1 MTVPAP
7 RARRRPSTLGR
18 LLPLLLIG
26 ALLAPVGLLLTSTW
40 RQSTD
45 DRDLAV
51 RERLGVQYLG
61 ALGSVTDALVEAQT
75 AAINGRPVSG
85 EALNRAVEEAAAVD
99 ARIGVEL
106 LSQERWAGVRAR
118 LEALRGRSAADPES
132 AYTAYSEVS
141 DLLLALHRKVRES
154 SGLVRDPV
162 ADSFFLQDSAG
173 QELPEAVVAA
183 GRLADL
189 GTLVARRP
197 AAEQPRGLMELTGL
211 RVAALGPASDL
222 VDNLRSAVDGSE
234 STDLGANVLTP
245 LDTYQRSVEALAA
258 YSTPASGTGTVD
270 PGQLSAAGLNTQ
282 RAARQLQ
289 PVILGELDALLVERI
304 DELDRDRWLT
314 AGAGVVAGLLL
325 SWLAALLFTAG
336 RRARRRAAMAA
347 TQADSPDTP
356 AAIDLWQPTAGDPR
370 GLQPAASDPRGLQPV
385 AGDPR
390 GLQPVGTARDPETAQ
405 WGAFDA
411 AR

>member
-7 RARRRPSTLGR
+7 RARRRPTRLGR

-26 ALLAPVGLLLTSTW
+26 ALLAPVGLLVAANW
-40 RQSTD
+40 RQATD
-45 DRDLAV
+45 DRDLAA

-61 ALGSVTDALVEAQT
+61 ALAAVTDALVAAQS
-75 AAINGRPVSG
+75 AAINGRPVPR
-85 EALNRAVEEAAAVD
+85 EALDRAVEGAAAVD
-99 ARIGVEL
+99 ARIGGEL
-106 LSQERWAGVRAR
+106 LSQERWAGVRAK
-118 LEALRGRSAADPES
+118 LEALRGRGNADPES
-132 AYTAYSEVS
+132 AYTAYGEVS

-154 SGLVRDPV
+154 SGLVRDPE

-173 QELPEAVVAA
+173 QELPEAVIAA

-211 RVAALGPASDL
+211 RVAALAPAADL

-258 YSTPASGTGTVD
+258 YSVPAKNTGAVD
-270 PGQLSAAGLNTQ
+270 PGQLSAAGLNAH

-289 PVILGELDALLVERI
+289 PVILAELDALLVERV
-304 DELDRDRWLT
+304 DALDRDRWLT
-314 AGAGVVAGLLL
+314 AGTAALAALLL
-325 SWLAALLFTAG
+325 GWLAALLVAAG
-336 RRARRRAAMAA
+336 RRARRRAALAA
-347 TQADSPDTP
+347 THAEAADTP
-356 AAIDLWQPTAGDPR
+356 PHRDPWQPPAAEAR
-370 GLQPAASDPRGLQPV
+370 ALQPAGAAPDQE
-385 AGDPR
+385 A
-390 GLQPVGTARDPETAQ
+390 AR

>member
-26 ALLAPVGLLLTSTW
+26 ALLAPLGLLVTTNW
-40 RQSTD
+40 RQITD
-45 DRDLAV
+45 DRDLAA
-51 RERLGVQYLG
+51 RERLGVQYLK
-61 ALGSVTDALVEAQT
+61 ALAAVTDALVEAQS
-75 AAINGRPVSG
+75 AAVNARPVPR
-85 EALNRAVEEAAAVD
+85 EALNQAVEVAAEVD
-99 ARIGVEL
+99 ARIGGEL
-106 LSQERWAGVRAR
+106 LTQERWAGVRAK
-118 LEALRGRSAADPES
+118 LEALRGRSAADPLS
-132 AYTAYSEVS
+132 AYTAYGEVS

-154 SGLVRDPV
+154 SGLVRDPE
-162 ADSFFLQDSAG
+162 ADSFFLQDSVG

-183 GRLADL
+183 GRLGDL

-197 AAEQPRGLMELTGL
+197 AAEQPRGLLELTGL
-211 RVAALGPASDL
+211 RVAALGPAADL

-258 YSTPASGTGTVD
+258 YSAPRPDTGKVD
-270 PGQLSAAGLNTQ
+270 PGQLGAAALNAH

-289 PVILGELDALLVERI
+289 PVILAELDALLVERI
-304 DELDRDRWLT
+304 DGLDRDSWLT
-314 AGAGVVAGLLL
+314 VGAGVVTALLL
-325 SWLAALLFTAG
+325 GWLSALLIAAG
-336 RRARRRAAMAA
+336 RRARRRAAQAA
-347 TQADSPDTP
+347 THTESPDTP
-356 AAIDLWQPTAGDPR
+356 LPLDPWQPPAGEPR
-370 GLQPAASDPRGLQPV
+370 TLQPA
-385 AGDPR
+385 
-390 GLQPVGTARDPETAQ
+390 GTVREPETAQ

>member
-26 ALLAPVGLLLTSTW
+26 ALLAPVGLLVTSAW
-40 RQSTD
+40 RQTTD

-51 RERLGVQYLG
+51 RERLGVQYLT
-61 ALGSVTDALVEAQT
+61 ALGSVTDALVEAQS
-75 AAINGRPVSG
+75 AAVSNRPVSG
-85 EALNRAVEEAAAVD
+85 DALNRAVEEAAAVD
-99 ARIGVEL
+99 ARIGAEL
-106 LSQERWAGVRAR
+106 LSQERWAGVRAK
-118 LEALRGRSAADPES
+118 LEALRGRSPADPES
-132 AYTAYSEVS
+132 AYTAYGEVS

-162 ADSFFLQDSAG
+162 SDSFFLQDSAG

-211 RVAALGPASDL
+211 RVAALAPAGDL

-258 YSTPASGTGTVD
+258 YSTPAKGTSVVD
-270 PGQLSAAGLNTQ
+270 PGQLSAAGLNTH

-289 PVILGELDALLVERI
+289 PVILAELDALLVERI
-304 DELDRDRWLT
+304 DEFDRDRWLIS
-314 AGAGVVAGLLL
+314 AAGVLAALLL
-325 SWLAALLFTAG
+325 SWLAALLLAARG
-336 RRARRRAAMAA
+336 RARRRAAMAA
-347 TQADSPDTP
+347 THAESADAPSPADS
-356 AAIDLWQPTAGDPR
+356 WQPVPSDPR
-370 GLQPAASDPRGLQPV
+370 GLQPAGA
-385 AGDPR
+385 
-390 GLQPVGTARDPETAQ
+390 ARDPEPAQ

>member
-40 RQSTD
+40 RQTTD

-51 RERLGVQYLG
+51 RERLGVQYLS
-61 ALGSVTDALVEAQT
+61 ALGSVTDALVEAQS
-75 AAINGRPVSG
+75 AAVNGRTVPA
-85 EALNRAVEEAAAVD
+85 ETLNRAVEEAAAVD
-99 ARIGVEL
+99 ARVGVEL
-106 LSQERWAGVRAR
+106 LSQERWAGVRAK
-118 LEALRGRSAADPES
+118 LEALRGRSLADPES

-154 SGLVRDPV
+154 SGLVRDPS

-173 QELPEAVVAA
+173 HQLPEAVVAA

-189 GTLVARRP
+189 GTLVSRRP

-211 RVAALGPASDL
+211 RVTALGPASDL

-258 YSTPASGTGTVD
+258 HSIPANGKNAVHSD
-270 PGQLSAAGLNTQ
+270 QLSAAGLNTQ

-304 DELDRDRWLT
+304 DGLDRDRWLT
-314 AGAGVVAGLLL
+314 VGAGVAAGLLL
-325 SWLAALLFTAG
+325 SWLAALMIAAG
-336 RRARRRAAMAA
+336 GRARRRAAMAA
-347 TQADSPDTP
+347 THTDSPDTP
-356 AAIDLWQPTAGDPR
+356 APVELWQPAAGDPR
-370 GLQPAASDPRGLQPV
+370 GPQPPAGDPHGLQPP
-385 AGDPR
+385 AGDPH
-390 GLQPVGTARDPETAQ
+390 GLQPVGAARDPESAR

>member
-26 ALLAPVGLLLTSTW
+26 ALLAPVGLLGTSAW
-40 RQSTD
+40 RQTTA

-51 RERLGVQYLG
+51 RERLGVRYLT
-61 ALGSVTDALVEAQT
+61 ALGSVTDALVEAQS
-75 AAINGRPVSG
+75 AAVNNRQVSG
-85 EALNRAVEEAAAVD
+85 DALNRAVEEAAAVD
-99 ARIGVEL
+99 ARIGAEL
-106 LSQERWAGVRAR
+106 LSQERWAGVRAK
-118 LEALRGRSAADPES
+118 LEALRGRSPADPES
-132 AYTAYSEVS
+132 AYTAYGEVS

-162 ADSFFLQDSAG
+162 ADSYFLQDSAG
-173 QELPEAVVAA
+173 QELPEAVVAT

-197 AAEQPRGLMELTGL
+197 AAEQPRGLLELTGL
-211 RVAALGPASDL
+211 RVAALAPAGDA

-258 YSTPASGTGTVD
+258 YSTPTRGTSLVD
-270 PGQLSAAGLNTQ
+270 PGQLSAAGLNTH

-289 PVILGELDALLVERI
+289 PVILAELDALLVARI

-314 AGAGVVAGLLL
+314 TAATALAVLLL
-325 SWLAALLFTAG
+325 SWLAALLFTARG
-336 RRARRRAAMAA
+336 RARRRATMAA
-347 TQADSPDTP
+347 THTETADTP
-356 AAIDLWQPTAGDPR
+356 PPADAWQPVPGDPR
-370 GLQPAASDPRGLQPV
+370 GRQPAGP
-385 AGDPR
+385 
-390 GLQPVGTARDPETAQ
+390 ARDPQPAQ

>member
-26 ALLAPVGLLLTSTW
+26 ALLAPLGLLVTSNW
-40 RQSTD
+40 RQVTD
-45 DRDLAV
+45 DRDLAA
-51 RERLGVQYLG
+51 RERLGVQYLT
-61 ALGSVTDALVEAQT
+61 ALAAVTDALVEAQSN
-75 AAINGRPVSG
+75 AVNGRPVAR
-85 EALNRAVEEAAAVD
+85 EALNGAVERVAEVD
-99 ARIGVEL
+99 ARIGGEL
-106 LSQERWAGVRAR
+106 LSQERWAGVRAK
-118 LEALRGRSAADPES
+118 LEALRGRSATDPE
-132 AYTAYSEVS
+132 AAFTAYGEVS

-154 SGLVRDPV
+154 SGLVRDPE

-189 GTLVARRP
+189 ATLVSRRP
-197 AAEQPRGLMELTGL
+197 AAEQPRGLLELTGL
-211 RVAALGPASDL
+211 RVSALAPAADL

-258 YSTPASGTGTVD
+258 YSLPGKDTGVVS
-270 PGQLSAAGLNTQ
+270 PGQLSAAALNSH
-282 RAARQLQ
+282 RSARQLQ
-289 PVILGELDALLVERI
+289 PVILTELDAVLAERI
-304 DELDRDRWLT
+304 DRLDRDRWLT
-314 AGAGVVAGLLL
+314 AGAGVVAVLLL
-325 SWLAALLFTAG
+325 GWLAALLVAAA
-336 RRARRRAAMAA
+336 RRAQRRAALAA
-347 TQADSPDTP
+347 THAESPDTP
-356 AAIDLWQPTAGDPR
+356 PHRDPWQPPADEPR
-370 GLQPAASDPRGLQPV
+370 A
-385 AGDPR
+385 
-390 GLQPVGTARDPETAQ
+390 LQPVGAARDPETAQ

>member
-7 RARRRPSTLGR
+7 RARRRPSTMGR

-26 ALLAPVGLLLTSTW
+26 ALLAPVGLLVTFAWQQTS
-40 RQSTD
+40 D
-45 DRDLAV
+45 DRSLAA
-51 RERLGVQYLG
+51 RERLGVQYLT
-61 ALGSVTDALVEAQT
+61 ALAGVTDALVEAQSAT
-75 AAINGRPVSG
+75 VNGRPVAQ
-85 EALNRAVEEAAAVD
+85 EALDRAVEEAAAVD

-106 LSQERWAGVRAR
+106 LSQERWAGVRAK
-118 LEALRGRSAADPES
+118 LEALRGRSASDPES
-132 AYTAYSEVS
+132 AYTAYGEVS

-189 GTLVARRP
+189 GALISRRP
-197 AAEQPRGLMELTGL
+197 AAEQARGLMELSGL
-211 RVAALGPASDL
+211 RVAALAPAGDL

-258 YSTPASGTGTVD
+258 YSTPAKGTGLVD
-270 PGQLSAAGLNTQ
+270 QTQLAAAALNTH
-282 RAARQLQ
+282 RSARQLQ
-289 PVILGELDALLVERI
+289 PVILAELDAQLVERI
-304 DELDRDRWLT
+304 DELDRDRWLII
-314 AGAGVVAGLLL
+314 AAGVVAVLLL
-325 SWLAALLFTAG
+325 GWLAALLVNAAA
-336 RRARRRAAMAA
+336 RARRRAALAA
-347 TQADSPDTP
+347 SHTDSPETP
-356 AAIDLWQPTAGDPR
+356 VRNDPWQPTVSEPR
-370 GLQPAASDPRGLQPV
+370 GLQPAGVVRE
-385 AGDPR
+385 
-390 GLQPVGTARDPETAQ
+390 PETAQ

>member
-26 ALLAPVGLLLTSTW
+26 ALLAPLGLLVTSSW
-40 RQSTD
+40 RQVTD
-45 DRDLAV
+45 DRDLAA
-51 RERLGVQYLG
+51 RERLGVQYLT
-61 ALGSVTDALVEAQT
+61 ALAAVTDALVEAQSN
-75 AAINGRPVSG
+75 AVNGRPVAR
-85 EALNRAVEEAAAVD
+85 EALNGAVEKAAAVD
-99 ARIGVEL
+99 ARIGEEL
-106 LSQERWAGVRAR
+106 LSQERWAGVRAK
-118 LEALRGRSAADPES
+118 LEALRGRSATDPEA
-132 AYTAYSEVS
+132 AYTAYGEVS

-154 SGLVRDPV
+154 SGLVRDPE

-189 GTLVARRP
+189 ATLVSRRP
-197 AAEQPRGLMELTGL
+197 AAEQPRGLLELTGL
-211 RVAALGPASDL
+211 RVSALGPAADL

-258 YSTPASGTGTVD
+258 YSVPGKETGVVN
-270 PGQLSAAGLNTQ
+270 PGQLSAAALNSH
-282 RAARQLQ
+282 RSARQLQ
-289 PVILGELDALLVERI
+289 PVILTELDAVLAERI
-304 DELDRDRWLT
+304 DRLDRDRWLT
-314 AGAGVVAGLLL
+314 AGAGVVAVLLL
-325 SWLAALLFTAG
+325 SWLAALLVAAA
-336 RRARRRAAMAA
+336 RRAQRRAALAA
-347 TQADSPDTP
+347 THAESPDTP
-356 AAIDLWQPTAGDPR
+356 PHRDPWQPPADEPR
-370 GLQPAASDPRGLQPV
+370 A
-385 AGDPR
+385 
-390 GLQPVGTARDPETAQ
+390 LQPVGAARDPETAQ

>member
-26 ALLAPVGLLLTSTW
+26 ALLAPLGLLVTSNW
-40 RQSTD
+40 RQVTD
-45 DRDLAV
+45 DRDLAA
-51 RERLGVQYLG
+51 RERLGVQYLT
-61 ALGSVTDALVEAQT
+61 ALAAVTDALVEAQSN
-75 AAINGRPVSG
+75 AVNGRPVAR
-85 EALNRAVEEAAAVD
+85 EALNGAVEKAAEVD
-99 ARIGVEL
+99 ARIGGEL
-106 LSQERWAGVRAR
+106 LSQERWAGVRAK
-118 LEALRGRSAADPES
+118 LEALRGRGAADPEA
-132 AYTAYSEVS
+132 AYTAYGEVS

-154 SGLVRDPV
+154 SGLVRDPE

-189 GTLVARRP
+189 ATLVSRRP
-197 AAEQPRGLMELTGL
+197 AAEQPRGLLELTGL
-211 RVAALGPASDL
+211 RVSALAPAADL

-258 YSTPASGTGTVD
+258 YSVPGKETGVVN
-270 PGQLSAAGLNTQ
+270 PGQLSAAALNSH
-282 RAARQLQ
+282 RSARQLQ
-289 PVILGELDALLVERI
+289 PVILTELDAVLAERI
-304 DELDRDRWLT
+304 DRLNRDRWLT
-314 AGAGVVAGLLL
+314 AGAGVVAVLLL
-325 SWLAALLFTAG
+325 SCLAALLVAAA
-336 RRARRRAAMAA
+336 RRAQRRAALAA
-347 TQADSPDTP
+347 IHAESPDTP
-356 AAIDLWQPTAGDPR
+356 PHRDPWQPPADEPR
-370 GLQPAASDPRGLQPV
+370 A
-385 AGDPR
+385 
-390 GLQPVGTARDPETAQ
+390 LQPVGAAGDPETAQ

>member
-7 RARRRPSTLGR
+7 RARRRSSTLGR

-26 ALLAPVGLLLTSTW
+26 ALLAPVGLLLTTTW
-40 RQSTD
+40 RQTTD
-45 DRDLAV
+45 DRDLAA
-51 RERLGVQYLG
+51 RERLGVQYLT
-61 ALGSVTDALVEAQT
+61 ALATVTDALVEAQS
-75 AAINGRPVSG
+75 AAVNGRPVAR
-85 EALNRAVEEAAAVD
+85 EALNQAVEKVAAVD

-106 LSQERWAGVRAR
+106 LSQERWAGVRAK
-118 LEALRGRSAADPES
+118 LEALRAPGTADPES
-132 AYTAYSEVS
+132 AYTAYSEAT
-141 DLLLALHRKVRES
+141 DLLLALHDKVRES
-154 SGLVRDPV
+154 SGLVRDSE
-162 ADSFFLQDSAG
+162 ADSFYLQDSAG

-183 GRLADL
+183 SRLADL
-189 GTLVARRP
+189 GTLISRRP

-211 RVAALGPASDL
+211 RVAALTPATDL

-258 YSTPASGTGTVD
+258 YSAPANGTGVLD
-270 PGQLSAAGLNTQ
+270 PGQLSAAALNTH

-289 PVILGELDALLVERI
+289 PVILAELDALLVERI
-304 DELDRDRWLT
+304 DNLDRDRWLT
-314 AGAGVVAGLLL
+314 AGAGVLAGLLL
-325 SWLAALLFTAG
+325 SWLAALLITAA

-347 TQADSPDTP
+347 THAETPDTP
-356 AAIDLWQPTAGDPR
+356 SQGDPW
-370 GLQPAASDPRGLQPV
+370 QPAAPDPRALQPIG
-385 AGDPR
+385 A
-390 GLQPVGTARDPETAQ
+390 ARDPETAQ

>member
-7 RARRRPSTLGR
+7 RARRRPSTMGR

-26 ALLAPVGLLLTSTW
+26 ALLAPVGLLVTFAWQQTS
-40 RQSTD
+40 D
-45 DRDLAV
+45 DRTLAA
-51 RERLGVQYLG
+51 RERLGVEYLT
-61 ALGSVTDALVEAQT
+61 ALAGVTDALVEAQSAT
-75 AAINGRPVSG
+75 VNGRPVAR
-85 EALNRAVEEAAAVD
+85 EALDRAVEKAAEVD

-106 LSQERWAGVRAR
+106 LSQERWAGVRAK

-132 AYTAYSEVS
+132 AYTAYGEVS

-189 GTLVARRP
+189 SALISRRP
-197 AAEQPRGLMELTGL
+197 AAEQARGLMELSGL
-211 RVAALGPASDL
+211 RVAALAPAGDL

-258 YSTPASGTGTVD
+258 YSTPAKGTGVVD
-270 PGQLSAAGLNTQ
+270 QTQLAAAALNTH
-282 RAARQLQ
+282 RSARQLQ
-289 PVILGELDALLVERI
+289 PVILAELDALLVERI
-304 DELDRDRWLT
+304 DELDRDRWST
-314 AGAGVVAGLLL
+314 VAAGVVAVLLL
-325 SWLAALLFTAG
+325 GWLAALLVNAAA
-336 RRARRRAAMAA
+336 RARRRAALAA
-347 TQADSPDTP
+347 GHTDSPDTP
-356 AAIDLWQPTAGDPR
+356 MRDDPWQPAVSEPR
-370 GLQPAASDPRGLQPV
+370 GLQPAGVVRE
-385 AGDPR
+385 
-390 GLQPVGTARDPETAQ
+390 PETAQ

>member
-18 LLPLLLIG
+18 LLPLLLVG
-26 ALLAPVGLLLTSTW
+26 VLLAPVGLLVTSAWQQT
-40 RQSTD
+40 TD

-51 RERLGVQYLG
+51 RERLGVQYVT
-61 ALGSVTDALVEAQT
+61 ALGSVTDALVEAQS
-75 AAINGRPVSG
+75 AAVSNRPVSG
-85 EALNRAVEEAAAVD
+85 DALNRAVEEAAAVD
-99 ARIGVEL
+99 ARIGAEL
-106 LSQERWAGVRAR
+106 LSQERWAGVRAKV
-118 LEALRGRSAADPES
+118 EALRGRGPADPEA

-189 GTLVARRP
+189 GMLVSRRP
-197 AAEQPRGLMELTGL
+197 AAEQPRGMMELTGL
-211 RVAALGPASDL
+211 RVAALAPAGDL

-258 YSTPASGTGTVD
+258 YSAPANGTSVVD
-270 PGQLSAAGLNTQ
+270 PGHLSAAGLNTH

-289 PVILGELDALLVERI
+289 PVILAELDALLVERI
-304 DELDRDRWLT
+304 DSFDRSRWLIGT
-314 AGAGVVAGLLL
+314 AGVLAVLLL
-325 SWLAALLFTAG
+325 SWLAALQVAAG
-336 RRARRRAAMAA
+336 GRARRRAALAVTRTESA
-347 TQADSPDTP
+347 DTP
-356 AAIDLWQPTAGDPR
+356 APADSWQPVPNDPR
-370 GLQPAASDPRGLQPV
+370 GSQPADV
-385 AGDPR
+385 
-390 GLQPVGTARDPETAQ
+390 ARDAEPAR

>member
-26 ALLAPVGLLLTSTW
+26 ALLAPLGLLVTSNW
-40 RQSTD
+40 RQITA
-45 DRDLAV
+45 DRDLAA
-51 RERLGVQYLG
+51 RERLGVQYLT
-61 ALGSVTDALVEAQT
+61 ALAAVTDALVEAQSN
-75 AAINGRPVSG
+75 AVNGRPVAR
-85 EALNRAVEEAAAVD
+85 EALNGAVEEAAAVD
-99 ARIGVEL
+99 ARIGGEL
-106 LSQERWAGVRAR
+106 LSQERWAGVRAK
-118 LEALRGRSAADPES
+118 LEALRGRSATDPEA
-132 AYTAYSEVS
+132 AYTAYGEVS

-154 SGLVRDPV
+154 SGLVRDPE
-162 ADSFFLQDSAG
+162 ADSFFLQDSVG

-189 GTLVARRP
+189 GTLVSRRP

-211 RVAALGPASDL
+211 RVTALTPAADL

-258 YSTPASGTGTVD
+258 YSLPGKDTGVVN
-270 PGQLSAAGLNTQ
+270 PGQLSAAALNSH
-282 RAARQLQ
+282 RSARQLQ
-289 PVILGELDALLVERI
+289 PVILNELDALLVERI
-304 DELDRDRWLT
+304 DRLNRDRWLT
-314 AGAGVVAGLLL
+314 VGAAVA
-325 SWLAALLFTAG
+325 AALLLGWLTALLVAAG
-336 RRARRRAAMAA
+336 RRARRRAALAA
-347 TQADSPDTP
+347 THAESPDTP
-356 AAIDLWQPTAGDPR
+356 PHHDLWQPPVDEPR
-370 GLQPAASDPRGLQPV
+370 ALQPAGA
-385 AGDPR
+385 
-390 GLQPVGTARDPETAQ
+390 ARDPETAP